1 MYCEM
6 GSTFQIC
13 KICTE
18 NDKDVRIEPC
28 GHLLCTPCLN
38 SWMVNICVFVMSL
51 NHYSS
56 YIIWCIIQYYF
67 IGVIFIFQE
76 SDGQGC
82 PYCRAEIKGT
92 EHVVV
97 DPFDPK
103 RIKFKTVPILP
114 IVVQHSDDEEDEE
127 DYEVKQYTLAFV
139 IAIQGKHFFF

>member
-38 SWMVNICVFVMSL
+38 SWMVSRFLSVGLEDIAF
-51 NHYSS
+51 
-56 YIIWCIIQYYF
+56 IF
-67 IGVIFIFQE
+67 IGVSSGQFTIAKRCVWFFPQE

-103 RIKFKTVPILP
+103 RVKYKSVPIMP
-114 IVVQHSDDEEDEE
+114 IIVQHSDDEEDEE
-127 DYEVKQYTLAFV
+127 DDDIVK
-139 IAIQGKHFFF
+139 